1 MGLVRSLGDV
11 RLRWNSEMKKKK
23 SLKLGGCFVITHMRL
38 EAVALT
44 EIKENEQDTVEF
56 IDFD

>member
-1 MGLVRSLGDV
+1 MEFE
-11 RLRWNSEMKKKK
+11 NEKKK
-23 SLKLGGCFVITHMRL
+23 SLKWGGRFMITYLQL

-56 IDFD
+56 RDFD

>member
-1 MGLVRSLGDV
+1 MEFG
-11 RLRWNSEMKKKK
+11 NEKKN

-56 IDFD
+56 RDFD

>member
-1 MGLVRSLGDV
+1 MEFE
-11 RLRWNSEMKKKK
+11 NAKKKKK
-23 SLKLGGCFVITHMRL
+23 SLKWGGCFVITHMRL

-56 IDFD
+56 RDFY

>member
-1 MGLVRSLGDV
+1 MEFG
-11 RLRWNSEMKKKK
+11 NEKKN

-44 EIKENEQDTVEF
+44 EIKENEQDTVKCR
-56 IDFD
+56 DFD